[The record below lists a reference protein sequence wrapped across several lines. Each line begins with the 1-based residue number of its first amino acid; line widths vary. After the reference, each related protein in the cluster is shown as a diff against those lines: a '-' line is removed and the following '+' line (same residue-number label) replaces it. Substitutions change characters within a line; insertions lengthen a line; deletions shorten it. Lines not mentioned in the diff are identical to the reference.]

1 MTLFP
6 LVLGQISDEYI
17 IQIIRLKMYIV
28 DYQYVF
34 GGGTMKIVF
43 EPLFPCNDNPSGM
56 NQ

>member
-43 EPLFPCNDNPSGM
+43 EPLFPCNDNPV
-56 NQ
+56 

>member
-34 GGGTMKIVF
+34 GGGAMKIVF
-43 EPLFPCNDNPSGM
+43 EPLFPCRDNPI
-56 NQ
+56 